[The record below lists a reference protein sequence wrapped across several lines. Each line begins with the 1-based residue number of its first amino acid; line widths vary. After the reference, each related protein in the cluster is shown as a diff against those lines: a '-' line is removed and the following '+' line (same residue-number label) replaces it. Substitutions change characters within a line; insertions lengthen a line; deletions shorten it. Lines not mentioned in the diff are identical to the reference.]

1 MEDSMTRYLLSAG
14 AALLFAAAPA
24 LSQPYRPP
32 PNERPCLRQGYIYD
46 FQLVPGDRSLVV
58 TDLAR
63 HRYRLNF
70 MGKCYDLKFQFG
82 LRFKTHGIGRLS
94 CVDRGDSVLTDRP
107 GNNLCIIRSVEYQTP
122 ELDRADFQ
130 AARDLK
136 GGPDRR
142 YERRMYD
149 RR

>member
-1 MEDSMTRYLLSAG
+1 METSMTRYLLSGA
-14 AALLFAAAPA
+14 AALLFVAVPA

-32 PNERPCLRQGYIYD
+32 SNERPCLRQGYIYD
-46 FQLVPGDRSLVV
+46 YQLVPGDRSLVV
-58 TDLAR
+58 TDLGR
-63 HRYRLNF
+63 RRFRLNF
-70 MGKCYDLKFQFG
+70 MAKCYDLKFQFG
-82 LRFKTHGIGRLS
+82 LRFKTFGVGSLS

-107 GNNLCIIRSVEYQTP
+107 GNNQCIIRSVEHQTP
-122 ELDRADFQ
+122 ELDRADFE

-136 GGPDRR
+136 GDRDRR